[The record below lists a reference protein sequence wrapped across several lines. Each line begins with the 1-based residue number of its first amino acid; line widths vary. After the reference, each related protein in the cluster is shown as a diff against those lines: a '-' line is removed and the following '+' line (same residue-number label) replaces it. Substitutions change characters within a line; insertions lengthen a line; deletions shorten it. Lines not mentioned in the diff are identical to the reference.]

1 MRLQPVTDPNGIQW
15 KWNCGWSPVHHKPWQ
30 KQYVLGWD
38 EFNRKLGFDIGVDG
52 EATSHGVLLSKVK
65 SHGSEFG
72 KRAFDQSWRRLGGVK
87 MIHSWANGDEGYGS
101 VTVVSTDGIHAI
113 VIDVDSMRLEVMLDH
128 LRPLPKGGGGGKTSN
143 AKARELMSPEVK
155 AARRELRSKGI
166 KKPTEHEMNVTLDAI
181 RIRQEEITNLFR

>member
-1 MRLQPVTDPNGIQW
+1 
-15 KWNCGWSPVHHKPWQ
+15 
-30 KQYVLGWD
+30 
-38 EFNRKLGFDIGVDG
+38 
-52 EATSHGVLLSKVK
+52 
-65 SHGSEFG
+65 
-72 KRAFDQSWRRLGGVK
+72 

-155 AARRELRSKGI
+155 EARRDYRKKGI
-166 KKPTEHEMNVTLDAI
+166 KNPTEHEMNVALDAI
-181 RIRQEEITNLFR
+181 RIRQEEITNLFK